1 MELGEKAFLRF
12 LLLLSS
18 AFNFRVNNS
27 NYLSVSLWEA
37 AFESFYLGLDR
48 WSSNV
53 YIKKYTVSLP
63 FRSK

>member
-12 LLLLSS
+12 LLLLFS

-27 NYLSVSLWEA
+27 SYLSVSLWEA